1 MSLSSDAA
9 HTIHPL
15 AGLGVNL
22 GLADVITLTE
32 LLNTPVAMGT
42 DIGMSHELMKFG
54 LHKSLWSQSVH

>member
-22 GLADVITLTE
+22 GFADVITLTE
-32 LLNTPVAMGT
+32 LLNTAVAMGT
-42 DIGMSHELMKFG
+42 DIGMSHELMKFA
-54 LHKSLWSQSVH
+54 LHKSLWSQGVH